1 MKSFIII
8 YAIMKK
14 LHKQALVLV
23 HDLLKDDIHYYVVC
37 PSTEGQLWKTVFS
50 VAMKGNF

>member
-14 LHKQALVLV
+14 LHTQGLVLA

-37 PSTEGQLWKTVFS
+37 PRTKGQLWKTIFS